1 MNKRIF
7 TFGLLVVLVSGIAF
21 SQQFTL
27 AVIPD
32 IQSYTNHNAQK
43 GVWGYPL
50 NNMDMLMAQMEYIRD
65 NTVANGG
72 TIAFAVQEG
81 DLVDN
86 RSMFSS
92 EWRDA
97 SRALMLMDG
106 LIPYLVVPGN
116 HDSDRWSRIDR
127 SIPFQSVGWSTFKKY
142 FGNESPHFKDKKWY
156 GGSYNDG
163 MDSWSILTVE
173 GQRILF
179 LALELETPD
188 DALEW
193 AQSVIDMHKGIPTV
207 VITHEYL
214 TVGARDRENPEYLA
228 FGNSRNRLY
237 ANGNSPETVWNKFIS
252 KNDQIFMVLCGH
264 SYLDNGEGE
273 GIRIDVNDYGHKVY
287 AVLANYQGRR
297 EIDNSIVT
305 RRNLIDSA
313 DGWFRLMHFDI
324 AKSRVRV
331 QTYSPYLDRYE
342 TDADSDFTIN
352 FDFDWKKRFP
362 AINFQY
368 VYSSL
373 GKFLSSF

>member
-43 GVWGYPL
+43 GVWWYPL

-86 RSMFSS
+86 RSIFSS

-116 HDSDRWSRIDR
+116 HDSDRWSRINR
-127 SIPFQSVGWSTFKKY
+127 RIPFQSVGWSTFKKY
-142 FGNESPHFKDKKWY
+142 FGNESPHFKNKEWY
-156 GGSYNDG
+156 GGSYNGG
-163 MDSWSILTVE
+163 MDSWSILNVD
-173 GQRILF
+173 GQSILF
-179 LALELETPD
+179 LGLELETPD

-193 AQSVIDMHKGIPTV
+193 AQSVLDMHKGIPTV

-214 TVGARDRENPEYLA
+214 EITHDKQHPEYLEFA
-228 FGNSRNRLY
+228 DSRNRIY
-237 ANGNSPETVWNKFIS
+237 AKGNSPEAMWNKFIR

-264 SYLDNGEGE
+264 SYGGPYGE
-273 GIRIDVNDYGHKVY
+273 GIRVDVNDYGHNVY
-287 AVLANYQGRR
+287 AILANYQSRR
-297 EIDNSIVT
+297 EVDDSIKT
-305 RRNLIDSA
+305 WRTLIDSG

-324 AKSRVRV
+324 ANSSVHV

-352 FDFDWKKRFP
+352 FDFDWKKRFS
-362 AINFQY
+362 AANLQY
-368 VYSSL
+368 LRTSFM
-373 GKFLSSF
+373 KFVPTF

>member
-43 GVWGYPL
+43 GVWWYPL

-86 RSMFSS
+86 RSIFSS

-97 SRALMLMDG
+97 SRALMLMNG

-116 HDSDRWSRIDR
+116 HDSDRWSRINR
-127 SIPFQSVGWSTFKKY
+127 RIPFQSVGWSTFKKY
-142 FGNESPHFKDKKWY
+142 FGNESPHFKNKEWY
-156 GGSYNDG
+156 GGSYNGG
-163 MDSWSILTVE
+163 MDSWSILNVD
-173 GQRILF
+173 GQSILF
-179 LALELETPD
+179 LGLELETPD

-193 AQSVIDMHKGIPTV
+193 AQSVLDMHKGIPTI

-214 TVGARDRENPEYLA
+214 EITHDKQRPEYLEFA
-228 FGNSRNRLY
+228 DSRNRIY
-237 ANGNSPETVWNKFIS
+237 AKGNSPEAMWNKFIR

-264 SYLDNGEGE
+264 SYGGPYGE
-273 GIRIDVNDYGHKVY
+273 GIRVDVNDYGHNVY
-287 AVLANYQGRR
+287 AILANYQSRR
-297 EIDNSIVT
+297 EVDDSIKT
-305 RRNLIDSA
+305 WRTLIDSA

-324 AKSRVRV
+324 ANSSVHV

-362 AINFQY
+362 AANLQY
-368 VYSSL
+368 LRTSFM
-373 GKFLSSF
+373 KFVPTF

>member
-43 GVWGYPL
+43 GVWWYPL

-86 RSMFSS
+86 RSIFSS

-116 HDSDRWSRIDR
+116 HDSDRWSRINR
-127 SIPFQSVGWSTFKKY
+127 RIPFQSVGWSTFKKY
-142 FGNESPHFKDKKWY
+142 FGNESPHFKNKEWY
-156 GGSYNDG
+156 GGSYNGG
-163 MDSWSILTVE
+163 MDSWSILNVD
-173 GQRILF
+173 GQSILF
-179 LALELETPD
+179 LGLELETPD

-193 AQSVIDMHKGIPTV
+193 AQSVLDMHKGIPTV

-214 TVGARDRENPEYLA
+214 EITHDKQHPEYLEFA
-228 FGNSRNRLY
+228 DSRNRIY
-237 ANGNSPETVWNKFIS
+237 AKGNSPEAMWNKFIR

-264 SYLDNGEGE
+264 SYGGPYGE
-273 GIRIDVNDYGHKVY
+273 GIRVDVNDYGHNVY
-287 AVLANYQGRR
+287 AILANYQSRR
-297 EIDNSIVT
+297 EVDDSIKT
-305 RRNLIDSA
+305 WRTLIDSG

-324 AKSRVRV
+324 ANSSVHV

-362 AINFQY
+362 SANLQY
-368 VYSSL
+368 LRTSFM
-373 GKFLSSF
+373 KFVPTF

>member
-43 GVWGYPL
+43 GVWWYPL

-86 RSMFSS
+86 RSIFSS

-97 SRALMLMDG
+97 SRALMLMNG

-116 HDSDRWSRIDR
+116 HDSDRWSRINR
-127 SIPFQSVGWSTFKKY
+127 RIPFQSVGWSTFKKY
-142 FGNESPHFKDKKWY
+142 FGNESPHFKNKEWY
-156 GGSYNDG
+156 GGSYNGG
-163 MDSWSILTVE
+163 MDSWSILNVD
-173 GQRILF
+173 GQSILF
-179 LALELETPD
+179 LGLELETPD

-193 AQSVIDMHKGIPTV
+193 AQSVLDMHKGIPTI

-214 TVGARDRENPEYLA
+214 EITHDKQRPEYLEFA
-228 FGNSRNRLY
+228 DSRNRIY
-237 ANGNSPETVWNKFIS
+237 AKGNSPEAMWNKFIR

-264 SYLDNGEGE
+264 SYGGPYGE
-273 GIRIDVNDYGHKVY
+273 GIRVDVNDYGHNVY
-287 AVLANYQGRR
+287 AILANYQSRR
-297 EIDNSIVT
+297 EVDNSIKT
-305 RRNLIDSA
+305 WRTLIDSA

-324 AKSRVRV
+324 ANSSVHV

-362 AINFQY
+362 AVNLQY
-368 VYSSL
+368 LRTSFM
-373 GKFLSSF
+373 KFVPTF